1 MRDNAKIIE
10 SIGGLKKDVKIK
22 NTVAAKLISQ
32 YMRAAPN
39 KPAL

>member
-10 SIGGLKKDVKIK
+10 SIGGVKKDVKKK
-22 NTVAAKLISQ
+22 NTVASKLISQ
-32 YMRAAPN
+32 YIIADPN